1 MKDKNEEETKK
12 ESPETEVNNL
22 ETKQE
27 DLVAQLSDVKV
38 TETATLNSDQDISKK
53 VNKLLIDSQLNENE
67 LKKKETDDKDSEYSN
82 FMFWRNS
89 LPSLDDSSL
98 SNSNKT
104 EKEQEKPTYDSN
116 LLNKSSTSVN
126 SNNSSS
132 SSIGSNINNSN
143 ANSIQNN
150 SINYISSFYSSTNS
164 LSMFSNIIQ
173 QQQQSQ
179 NTIPAHLRPIDYNQL
194 SEELKQVI
202 YNLKFHTI
210 IN

>member
-1 MKDKNEEETKK
+1 
-12 ESPETEVNNL
+12 
-22 ETKQE
+22 
-27 DLVAQLSDVKV
+27 
-38 TETATLNSDQDISKK
+38 
-53 VNKLLIDSQLNENE
+53 
-67 LKKKETDDKDSEYSN
+67 
-82 FMFWRNS
+82 MFWRNS

-98 SNSNKT
+98 SNSSKT
-104 EKEQEKPTYDSN
+104 EKEQEKPTDDSN

-126 SNNSSS
+126 SNNSS

>member
-1 MKDKNEEETKK
+1 VKDKNEEETKK

-98 SNSNKT
+98 SNSSKT
-104 EKEQEKPTYDSN
+104 EKEQEKPTDDSN